1 MSALATIELEE
12 SMNSTQDDPGG
23 SHSVVSTNSIK
34 SKSNEELHAES
45 TVDCGGREIY
55 QQLPSENV
63 DGGRNDLREKQG
75 ELESRLF
82 DEESGHDLHHNDENA
97 TPSRKRKRTRS
108 ESAAPA
114 RPGRVGV
121 GTGNEKQ
128 ARKLGG
134 CGESWGCGLGGC
146 DTPAPFLRS

>member
-45 TVDCGGREIY
+45 TVECGGREIY

-82 DEESGHDLHHNDENA
+82 DE
-97 TPSRKRKRTRS
+97 
-108 ESAAPA
+108 
-114 RPGRVGV
+114 
-121 GTGNEKQ
+121 
-128 ARKLGG
+128 
-134 CGESWGCGLGGC
+134 
-146 DTPAPFLRS
+146 